1 MLDTKLELAL
11 MKIISEMVECPAG
24 RFLMGSPENERGRNI
39 YGEGNDFETQHKVA
53 ITQPFWIGKFLITEE
68 LYETIMEEEPIN
80 SYDKRRLNKPTSQV
94 SYQEAKTF
102 CKKLNKLIK
111 QVNIPNVI
119 IPTDYHFDLPTEAQ
133 WEYACR
139 AGTTRAFNSNDNL
152 DAPPR
157 TLDEALERLAKVGLV
172 INLEEPSDVG
182 MQKKDRVNNQDNY
195 ENKLNSFLDEI
206 AWYSESMLTPDI
218 VSLIRRGNMN
228 YYENNSFPK
237 VYKDIKDED
246 WIQYRN
252 FTKPVGQLL
261 SNNWNIYDMHGNVH
275 EWVRDTFKRK
285 GDYES
290 EDAID
295 PIILENGKWRV
306 LRGGSYKDSAEK
318 CRSAARYFVKEDDKL
333 FSSDGLNLAIGFRVA
348 LVPDLTYEESLKLQE
363 LEKECKEFWKTKKDN
378 KLETLVQAL
387 QNNKEPEIIK
397 RLISESNLKEINAS
411 SKKVYYEGN
420 TPLTAAATSSN
431 NPEIVKLLLDCG
443 ENTSC
448 RNDDGYTALQCTA
461 FYNSNLDILNILLEY
476 SKKDDFFSCDF
487 DDFSESAL
495 CLALSQNENIEIIK
509 RLIEYD
515 PTLDK
520 DNDYYSKLLIEVG
533 TRGYK
538 VFPCFKEIVKLLI
551 SKGADINKIMMD
563 SGSAEYK
570 YVLGEAIKYNNSE
583 AVKCLLDL
591 GADPNL
597 IVRNRQNKVTAFPLY
612 DCVNSRNN
620 SEKNK
625 ILKLLLA
632 RNANI
637 NQKLQFGRYK
647 TNGWNIAMIAVN
659 KGDIK
664 SLKILLNYE
673 KNLLNQEDDDG
684 LTLLDCSIPYEW
696 NEDNIECLK
705 FLIET
710 GADVNHKTKLG
721 EKAISRAFYFNSFKA
736 IDILIKAG
744 TIIDDE
750 NFMLIK
756 NRINISCFEPSEKIK
771 LLKRLYQAVGKEF

>member
-1 MLDTKLELAL
+1 MPNTKLELAL
-11 MKIISEMVECPAG
+11 MKIISELVECPAG
-24 RFLMGSPENERGRNI
+24 SFLMGSPKDELGRNI
-39 YGEGNDFETQHKVA
+39 YGEDNDFETQHKVA
-53 ITQPFWIGKFLITEE
+53 ITQPFWIGKFLITED

-80 SYDKRRLNKPTSQV
+80 SYDKRKLNKPASQV
-94 SYQEAKTF
+94 CYQEAKTF
-102 CKKLNKLIK
+102 CKKLNNLLKQIFFYENLIPK
-111 QVNIPNVI
+111 
-119 IPTDYHFDLPTEAQ
+119 DYHFDLPTEAQ

-152 DAPPR
+152 SNEEDF
-157 TLDEALERLAKVGLV
+157 LE
-172 INLEEPSDVG
+172 
-182 MQKKDRVNNQDNY
+182 
-195 ENKLNSFLDEI
+195 EI
-206 AWYSESMLTPDI
+206 AWYSGSILTPDI
-218 VSLIRRGNMN
+218 KCLMSKENKN
-228 YYENNSFPK
+228 YYENKDFPK
-237 VYKDIKDED
+237 VYKDIKDDD
-246 WIQYRN
+246 WVQYRN
-252 FTKPVGQLL
+252 LAKPVGQLL
-261 SNNWNIYDMHGNVH
+261 SNDWNIFDMHGNVH
-275 EWVRDTFKRK
+275 EWVRDTFKEK
-285 GDYES
+285 GDYKAGEV
-290 EDAID
+290 ID

-348 LVPDLTYEESLKLQE
+348 LVQNLTYEESSKLKVL
-363 LEKECKEFWKTKKDN
+363 KIECEEFWKTKKNN

-387 QNNKEPEIIK
+387 QNNKKPEIIK

-411 SKKVYYEGN
+411 SKEVYYEEDS
-420 TPLTAAATSSN
+420 PLTEAATSSD
-431 NPEIVKLLLDCG
+431 NPEIIKLLLDCG
-443 ENTSC
+443 ENTSF
-448 RNDDGYTALQCTA
+448 RNDDGYSALQCAA
-461 FYNSNLDILNILLEY
+461 FYNSNLDVLNILLEY
-476 SKKDDFFSCDF
+476 SKKDDFFSCEV

-495 CLALSQNENIEIIK
+495 CLALSQNENIEVIK

-612 DCVNSRNN
+612 YCVNSRNN
-620 SEKNK
+620 SDKNK

-637 NQKLQFGRYK
+637 NQKLQFGCYK

-721 EKAISRAFYFNSFKA
+721 EKAISQAFYFCCYKA
-736 IDILIKAG
+736 IDILLNAG

-771 LLKRLYQAVGKEF
+771 LLKRLYQAVGNEF

>member
-1 MLDTKLELAL
+1 MLDTKIVLAL
-11 MKIISEMVECPAG
+11 MKIISEMIERPAG
-24 RFLMGSPENERGRNI
+24 SFMMGSPKDEFGTYI

-53 ITQPFWIGKFLITEE
+53 ITQPFWIGKFLITED
-68 LYETIMEEEPIN
+68 LYETIMEEDPIN
-80 SYDKRRLNKPTSQV
+80 YYDKRRLNSPASQV
-94 SYQEAKTF
+94 NYQEAKTF

-111 QVNIPNVI
+111 QVNIPNGI
-119 IPTDYHFDLPTEAQ
+119 NPKDYHFDLPTEAQ

-152 DAPPR
+152 
-157 TLDEALERLAKVGLV
+157 TNEEGFLE
-172 INLEEPSDVG
+172 
-182 MQKKDRVNNQDNY
+182 
-195 ENKLNSFLDEI
+195 EI
-206 AWYSESMLTPDI
+206 AWYSGSFITPDI
-218 VSLIRRGNMN
+218 KCLMSKGNKN
-228 YYENNSFPK
+228 YYENKDFPK
-237 VYKDIKDED
+237 VYKDIKDDD
-246 WIQYRN
+246 WVQYRN
-252 FTKPVGQLL
+252 LAKPVGQLL
-261 SNNWNIYDMHGNVH
+261 SNDWNIFDMHGNVY
-275 EWVRDTFKRK
+275 EWVRDTFKEK
-285 GDYES
+285 GDYK
-290 EDAID
+290 AGVVID
-295 PIILENGKWRV
+295 PIILEKGKWRV
-306 LRGGSYKDSAEK
+306 LRGGSYKDSAGK

-348 LVPDLTYEESLKLQE
+348 LVPNLTYEESMKLKE
-363 LEKECKEFWKTKKDN
+363 LEKECEEFWASKKNN
-378 KLETLVQAL
+378 KLETLVQAF
-387 QNNKEPEIIK
+387 QNNKETEIIK

-420 TPLTAAATSSN
+420 SPLTAAATSSN

-443 ENTSC
+443 EDPSF

-461 FYNSNLDILNILLEY
+461 FYNSNLDILNLLLEY
-476 SKKDDFFSCDF
+476 SQKDDFFSCEF
-487 DDFSESAL
+487 DDFNESAL
-495 CLALSQNENIEIIK
+495 GLALSQNENIEVIK
-509 RLIEYD
+509 RLIDYD
-515 PTLDK
+515 PTRIK

-551 SKGADINKIMMD
+551 SKGADINKIIID
-563 SGSAEYK
+563 SGSAAYK
-570 YVLGEAIKYNNSE
+570 HVLGEAIKWNDFE

-597 IVRNRQNKVTAFPLY
+597 IVKSRQNKVIAFPLS
-612 DCVNSRNN
+612 DCIISRNN
-620 SEKNK
+620 SDRIK

-664 SLKILLNYE
+664 SLKILLNFE
-673 KNLLNQEDDDG
+673 RKLLNQEDDDG
-684 LTLLDCSIPYEW
+684 LTLLDRSIQFHW
-696 NEDNIECLK
+696 NESNIECLK
-705 FLIET
+705 FIIEA

-721 EKAISRAFYFNSFKA
+721 EKAISQAFYYDCIEA
-736 IDILIKAG
+736 IDILLKAG

-771 LLKRLYQAVGKEF
+771 LFKRLYQAVGKEF